1 MHIDPRAVVRTKLV
15 LVAEQQDPPVSFM
28 NVRWQHDESEFWCLS
43 GSDMATVSRGQAP
56 ALLSETDWIS
66 RLMPFPL
73 RHVAVE
79 DGIAPSFAKEGG
91 RRSNPVAVMQ
101 PTKL

>member
-1 MHIDPRAVVRTKLV
+1 
-15 LVAEQQDPPVSFM
+15 M
-28 NVRWQHDESEFWCLS
+28 NMSWQHDESEFSCHS
-43 GSDMATVSRGQAP
+43 GTDMTAVSHGQAP
-56 ALLSETDWIS
+56 ALLSETDWIT

-79 DGIAPSFAKEGG
+79 DGIALSFAKEGG
-91 RRSNPVAVMQ
+91 RRSDPVAVIQ